1 MATENNIVPLKKNSV
16 GGENLDCVKDLYS
29 IFRRDPS

>member
-1 MATENNIVPLKKNSV
+1 MATENNIVPLKNSV
-16 GGENLDCVKDLYS
+16 GKENLDCVNDLCS